1 MSEFFHFHKNE
12 NKKNRHYFLSE
23 ELLVPRTNNCDTQ
36 RLNMFSNHINQLVHL
51 KTPEFPKVFTNFEN
65 QVGYY
70 STAYKKAESN
80 YKILF
85 KIVKNVYNYDL
96 IIQREDGV
104 YDVLHINAARNI
116 TEDYGLRLNSCVDE
130 FSVGDTIPKGK
141 FIYRSDNFD
150 DHSNFR
156 YGVNLKA
163 LYVPYLNETYEDA
176 VVITESAA
184 KKLTSFKVE
193 KTTFSVNTNDFLINL
208 YGDEEHFK
216 AFPHVGDHIDKKTL
230 VAIRRQNA
238 ANVLYSFQASKL
250 KEIDP
255 IDDEVIYTS
264 GGDVVDIDI
273 FCNLPLE
280 VLRRKEDE
288 FSKEILEVLE
298 NQNRYYSELAAAL
311 ETIIP
316 VKVLTESEQEAEI
329 AEFGTLIKK
338 PISKEENPN
347 KYTDELSYMWKVSH
361 EAIDENIKWRFD
373 GKVFDNFKIQ
383 FTILKEDPL
392 VPGSKLTGRY
402 GNKGIISKIIPDE
415 EAPITEDG
423 VRAEILLN
431 ALGVINRLNM
441 AQLQEQHLNF
451 MADHVISEMKA
462 TEIVPE
468 KLKIFFDFL
477 KAINEEEH
485 NFIFSEVSDYNEEKQ
500 KEFAETIE
508 RDGIF
513 IHQPPFFG
521 NTTMEEFENI
531 YRKHPE
537 WNEKYK
543 FVGIEKPMV
552 MGDLYFIRLKHQ
564 PSNKTV
570 LRSAANLNVKNL
582 PSKSSLRQEKK
593 SLYSQNPLRLGEM
606 ECTNLMVAKH
616 PELVEKLLKTYSTN
630 EEMREETILQL
641 LNPGRTETGE
651 LIDPL
656 NMDLEVRNR
665 KSTNRK
671 ILEKYLN
678 MFECDLID
686 TIDD

>member
-1 MSEFFHFHKNE
+1 MSEYFNFHKNE
-12 NKKNRHYFLSE
+12 NKKNKHYFLSE

-65 QVGYY
+65 QIGEY
-70 STAYKKAESN
+70 STAYEKAISD

-85 KIVKNVYNYDL
+85 KIVKNKYNYDL
-96 IIQREDGV
+96 IVQRDDGV
-104 YDVLHINAARNI
+104 YDILHIRGARNI
-116 TEDYGLRLNSCVDE
+116 TEDYGLRLNSCVD
-130 FSVGDTIPKGK
+130 SYSPGDTIPKDS

-150 DHSNFR
+150 DESNFR

-163 LYVPYLNETYEDA
+163 LYIPYLNETYEDG

-184 KKLTSFKVE
+184 KKLVSFKVE
-193 KTTFSVNTNDFLINL
+193 KTMFSVNTNDFLLNL
-208 YGDEEHFK
+208 YGSESEFK
-216 AFPHVGDHIDKKTL
+216 AFPLVGDHIDGKIL
-230 VAIRRQNA
+230 AGIRRQSA
-238 ANVLYSFQASKL
+238 ATVMYSFQAQKL
-250 KEIDP
+250 REIDP
-255 IDDEVIYTS
+255 VDDEVIYTS

-273 FCNLPLE
+273 FCNTPIEMLKK
-280 VLRRKEDE
+280 REDE
-288 FSKEILEVLE
+288 FNKSILALLE
-298 NQNRYYSELAAAL
+298 EQNRYYRELAEAL

-316 VKVLTESEQEAEI
+316 VKALTEAEAEEERE
-329 AEFGTLIKK
+329 EFGYNIKH
-338 PISKEENPN
+338 PISASENPN
-347 KYTDELSYMWKVSH
+347 KYTDELSYYWKLSH
-361 EAIDENIKWRFD
+361 EAIDERIKWRFD

-383 FTILKEDPL
+383 FTICKEDPL

-402 GNKGIISKIIPDE
+402 GNKGIVSKIIPDE

-451 MADHVISEMKA
+451 MADHVVKQMKA
-462 TEIVPE
+462 TDNMNE
-468 KLKIFFDFL
+468 KIMLLFEFMRCVNKEECEFFMSELSEKSEEFKKDFI
-477 KAINEEEH
+477 KDVEE
-485 NFIFSEVSDYNEEKQ
+485 N
-500 KEFAETIE
+500 
-508 RDGIF
+508 GIL

-521 NTTMEEFENI
+521 NTTMEEFENM
-531 YRKHPE
+531 YRNHPE

-582 PSKSSLRQEKK
+582 PAKSSLRQEKK
-593 SLYSQNPLRLGEM
+593 TLYSQNPLRLGEM

-616 PELVEKLLKTYSTN
+616 PELIEKLLKTYSTSDS
-630 EEMREETILQL
+630 MREEIILQL
-641 LNPGRTETGE
+641 LAPGHDAEGNP
-651 LIDPL
+651 IDPL
-656 NMDLEVRNR
+656 DMDIAVENR

-678 MFECDLID
+678 VFECDLID